1 MAYVTV
7 EDDTASI
14 EMLAFS
20 NVLSQ
25 YGGYLR
31 DNSAVVITGRLSIR
45 DEKEPQII
53 VNRVRPISDFTDA
66 APVAEPTQKPTQPA
80 ASGTLYLQ
88 LSSEEDPR
96 YNKVK
101 AILNMVPGQGKV
113 VLFFA
118 DTRNR
123 RGTMAA
129 FDEGML
135 AELKNVLGEDSVVLK

>member
-31 DNSAVVITGRLSIR
+31 ENSPVVITGRLSIR
-45 DEKEPQII
+45 DDKDPQIV
-53 VNRVRPISDFTDA
+53 VNRARPISDFSEPLSVMPA
-66 APVAEPTQKPTQPA
+66 APKPAPA
-80 ASGTLYLQ
+80 PQTLYLQ
-88 LSSEEDPR
+88 LQSESDEH
-96 YNKVK
+96 YVKVK
-101 AILNMVPGQGKV
+101 EILSNFPGTGKV

-118 DTRNR
+118 DTRMR
-123 RGTMAA
+123 RGTQAR
-129 FDEGML
+129 FDNAML
-135 AELKNVLGEDSVVLK
+135 SELKNLLGEQNVVLK